1 MNGSSGAPLPATAD
15 VVVVGLGGFGSA
27 TAYWL
32 ARRGVGVLGLEQFE
46 LGHVRGAS
54 HDHSRIIR
62 RSYHTPGYVEL
73 TAEAYDAWQT
83 VEDDS
88 GEELIAVT
96 GGIDFFPPDAAISAD
111 SYRTSLDAVGVPYEW
126 IDGAEVCRRWPQYAA
141 GSLITPDVHA
151 IWQAEGGIVPA
162 GRATAVMQRLAVA
175 HGAHLRDHIG
185 VQALRPVGGEVDV
198 VTDQGVVRAGR
209 VVVAADAWTS
219 RLLAPLGYDLPLA
232 VTREQVS
239 YFPHAQLDQFQP
251 DRFPVWIWMDDPS
264 FYGFPVYGDPTAV
277 KAAED
282 CGGFEVDPDTRTFD
296 PDATMQDRLVGF
308 MHGLL
313 GPGLGAPRTVTC
325 LYTMTSD
332 RDFLC
337 DRLPEHPQI
346 SAVLGSGHG
355 FKFAS
360 WFGRTLAGYACDEP
374 TRPELAPFS
383 FARPSLMAP
392 ISRDAWMV

>member
-1 MNGSSGAPLPATAD
+1 
-15 VVVVGLGGFGSA
+15 
-27 TAYWL
+27 
-32 ARRGVGVLGLEQFE
+32 
-46 LGHVRGAS
+46 
-54 HDHSRIIR
+54 
-62 RSYHTPGYVEL
+62 
-73 TAEAYDAWQT
+73 
-83 VEDDS
+83 
-88 GEELIAVT
+88 
-96 GGIDFFPPDAAISAD
+96 
-111 SYRTSLDAVGVPYEW
+111 
-126 IDGAEVCRRWPQYAA
+126 
-141 GSLITPDVHA
+141 
-151 IWQAEGGIVPA
+151 
-162 GRATAVMQRLAVA
+162 
-175 HGAHLRDHIG
+175 
-185 VQALRPVGGEVDV
+185 
-198 VTDQGVVRAGR
+198 
-209 VVVAADAWTS
+209 
-219 RLLAPLGYDLPLA
+219 
-232 VTREQVS
+232 
-239 YFPHAQLDQFQP
+239 
-251 DRFPVWIWMDDPS
+251 MDDPA

-337 DRLPEHPQI
+337 DRLPEYPQI
-346 SAVLGSGHG
+346 SAALGSGHG